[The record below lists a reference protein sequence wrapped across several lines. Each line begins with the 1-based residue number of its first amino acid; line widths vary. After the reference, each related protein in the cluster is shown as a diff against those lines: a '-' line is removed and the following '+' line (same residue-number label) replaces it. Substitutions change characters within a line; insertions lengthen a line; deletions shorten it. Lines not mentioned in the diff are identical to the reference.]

1 MEGTDKWNVG
11 IVITIYGQSEFWNI
25 VFFFNFI
32 YLLFLPSS
40 FHTFK
45 MDNIIVELWLVIHV
59 HEMIENLQSKG
70 LAQYSNG

>member
-1 MEGTDKWNVG
+1 MVRAGFE
-11 IVITIYGQSEFWNI
+11 IL
-25 VFFFNFI
+25 FFLNFI

-45 MDNIIVELWLVIHV
+45 MDSKIVELWLVIHV

-70 LAQYSNG
+70 LAQ